1 MNKNFTRLLIGS
13 GENSPEIRYLT
24 GISTPD
30 DFICIEH
37 DSTVTALMSKLEIS
51 RARQAAKPGVAVL
64 PESDY
69 GTTRSEIIA
78 KIAEVLKTE
87 CFEVPPSFPLGLAE
101 KLLELQPS
109 CKIVFCTGYEEY
121 AVSAF
126 QLHVS
131 GYLMKPITP
140 EAVQK
145 EIDHIKGVKATE
157 KLLTIK
163 CFGNFEVT
171 YNGVM
176 LPFKRKKAKELLAVL
191 IDRNGAGMTA
201 KQICA
206 ILFPEDTDDTKN
218 AAYLRQLVLD
228 LKNTLK
234 TIRAEDILQHDT
246 PYYRIDTNL
255 VRCDYLSFLET
266 GKPEFHGEYMTQYS
280 WAEETCAMLQFK
292 K

>member
-1 MNKNFTRLLIGS
+1 MKAIAV
-13 GENSPEIRYLT
+13 
-24 GISTPD
+24 D
-30 DFICIEH
+30 DELYMLE
-37 DSTVTALMSKLEIS
+37 ALEEAV
-51 RARQAAKPGVAVL
+51 RAS
-64 PESDY
+64 SDI
-69 GTTRSEIIA
+69 TQ
-78 KIAEVLKTE
+78 VE
-87 CFEVPPSFPLGLAE
+87 CFSSCSAALAYATENPIDIAFLDINMRGIGGLGLAE
-101 KLLELQPS
+101 KLIKLQPR
-109 CKIVFCTGYEEY
+109 CKIIFCTGYGEY

-131 GYLMKPITP
+131 GYLMKPITS

-145 EIDHIKGVKATE
+145 EIDHIKGIKSTE

-163 CFGNFEVT
+163 CFGNFEVL
-171 YNGVM
+171 YNGEI

-191 IDRNGAGMTA
+191 VDRNGAGMTA

-218 AAYLRQLVLD
+218 MAYLRQLVLD

-234 TIRAEDILQHDT
+234 SIQAEDVLQHDT

-255 VRCDYLSFLET
+255 VKCDYLSFLET
-266 GKPEFHGEYMTQYS
+266 GKPNFHGEYMTQYS

>member
-1 MNKNFTRLLIGS
+1 MKAIAVDDEVYMLETLQEAISASSDIDTVEAFSSCSAALAYAAEHEFDIAFLDINMRGIG
-13 GENSPEIRYLT
+13 G
-24 GISTPD
+24 
-30 DFICIEH
+30 
-37 DSTVTALMSKLEIS
+37 
-51 RARQAAKPGVAVL
+51 
-64 PESDY
+64 
-69 GTTRSEIIA
+69 
-78 KIAEVLKTE
+78 
-87 CFEVPPSFPLGLAE
+87 LGLAE
-101 KLLELQPS
+101 KLLELQPR
-109 CKIVFCTGYEEY
+109 CKIVFCTGHEEY

-157 KLLTIK
+157 KLLTIQ
-163 CFGNFEVT
+163 CFGNFEVF
-171 YNGVM
+171 YNEEI

-191 IDRNGAGMTA
+191 VDRNGSGMTV

-206 ILFPEDTDDTKN
+206 ILFPDDTDDTKN

-228 LKNTLK
+228 LRNTLK
-234 TIRAEDILQHDT
+234 TIRAEDVLRHDT
-246 PYYRIDTNL
+246 PYYRVDTNL
-255 VRCDYLSFLET
+255 VKCDYLSFLET

-280 WAEETCAMLQFK
+280 WAEATCAMLQFK